1 MTRLPSAPQKI
12 ETLARA
18 TGALDSAHLENAHD
32 LHEAA
37 ENLVDAIVDAVAQL
51 TPSQRRQLQRQLHAT
66 GLFGA
71 ETLLTD
77 QQRLLSA
84 PALGDALLQRRTA
97 ATAGD
102 PQPSIPAKGRSSFV
116 EPQPPAPIKRTTQ
129 SGRRSTSST
138 SSTTAN
144 AEDASVVSHPSAA
157 ESLLS
162 AIPPATIAPA
172 PVEKRPYDLTNPNRA
187 KKSAP
192 YRSPISGKVVVGTP
206 EHVEAQA
213 PDPHLMPPLPG
224 QAPERPLILVVERGS
239 YMLRWPSESPQRVR
253 LTFKEHVTEQEALY
267 DTLIAVLETVEQRL
281 RDTKAD
287 PATARLDIRSADR
300 LFVQQV
306 RGEIPCE
313 DHSLQMRRTHALK
326 KLKRFAEARLS
337 YQG

>member
-1 MTRLPSAPQKI
+1 MTWLPSDPQAI
-12 ETLARA
+12 NALERSLAERDP
-18 TGALDSAHLENAHD
+18 TQLD
-32 LHEAA
+32 AA

-66 GLFGA
+66 GLFVA

-77 QQRLLSA
+77 QQRLVAA
-84 PALGDALLQRRTA
+84 PALGDAFLQRQTTA
-97 ATAGD
+97 MTTKPQSSTPAT
-102 PQPSIPAKGRSSFV
+102 GRSSFV
-116 EPQPPAPIKRTTQ
+116 EPEPTAPTKHTPRSDARSAPAP
-129 SGRRSTSST
+129 TSSGE
-138 SSTTAN
+138 N
-144 AEDASVVSHPSAA
+144 AKRQTRPSIA

-172 PVEKRPYDLTNPNRA
+172 PVEKRPYDLTNSNRS
-187 KKSAP
+187 KRSAS

-206 EHVEAQA
+206 EHVEPQM

-224 QAPERPLILVVERGS
+224 QAPERPLILVIERGS
-239 YMLRWPSESPQRVR
+239 YMLRWPSEPPQRVR

-287 PATARLDIRSADR
+287 PGTARLDIRSADR

-313 DHSLQMRRTHALK
+313 DHSLQMRRAHALN
-326 KLKRFAEARLS
+326 KLKRFEEWRLV